1 MSDGTG
7 VADRA
12 AHAREQAG
20 RRAPA
25 LLLLLTV
32 LALFAGICHGAH
44 GHKLPAAHGHALPA
58 AHGHVLPA
66 AHGAASV
73 PAAERAPGPGARAA
87 DPDVR
92 APGPGAR
99 AAAPSAS
106 PVPGSPTH
114 GCHEGG
120 DGGLPHDVH
129 LPAAQTPAAPQ
140 LTAPDTAGA
149 PLVAH
154 DALFPADPH
163 ARRVRDRAGPGPE
176 PGHLLIALGVNRN

>member
-7 VADRA
+7 GADRA
-12 AHAREQAG
+12 AITRGQAG

-44 GHKLPAAHGHALPA
+44 GHALPA
-58 AHGHVLPA
+58 ALPP
-66 AHGAASV
+66 SV
-73 PAAERAPGPGARAA
+73 PAHVAAAAAADRAPGAFPVTAAGPGARAT
-87 DPDVR
+87 
-92 APGPGAR
+92 APVTAAVHSGAP
-99 AAAPSAS
+99 APSAS
-106 PVPGSPTH
+106 PVPGTPTH

-129 LPAAQTPAAPQ
+129 LPAAQTPAGPQ

-154 DALFPADPH
+154 DALFPAVPR
-163 ARRVRDRAGPGPE
+163 ARVRDRAGPGPA

>member
-1 MSDGTG
+1 M
-7 VADRA
+7 
-12 AHAREQAG
+12 AHTREQAG

-44 GHKLPAAHGHALPA
+44 GHALPA
-58 AHGHVLPA
+58 SLPA
-66 AHGAASV
+66 PLPAPLAA
-73 PAAERAPGPGARAA
+73 PAAAGPGARTAA
-87 DPDVR
+87 PFA
-92 APGPGAR
+92 APAHSGTSAHSGTP
-99 AAAPSAS
+99 APSAS